1 MLTLI
6 RLKRSPFNSLLTK
19 GKTVLKEIRIH
30 GRGGQGAVTAAQLLA
45 HAAFLEGK
53 WVQAFPY
60 FGAERRGA
68 PVKAFARI
76 SDEPILVHSQVYNPD
91 YIIVL
96 ASKLHEVVDVTEG
109 LKKDSVIVMN
119 TRKKPEEIGLKDW
132 RIATVDAT
140 DIALELDLLVS
151 GLPVVN
157 TSILGAF
164 AKATG
169 EVQLESVLKA
179 IKITWSGSA
188 GEKNAKAAELAYERL
203 IKGW

>member
-1 MLTLI
+1 M
-6 RLKRSPFNSLLTK
+6 
-19 GKTVLKEIRIH
+19 LKEIRIH
-30 GRGGQGAVTAAQLLA
+30 GRGGQGSVTAAQLLA
-45 HAAFLEGK
+45 HAAFFEGK

-76 SDEPILVHSQVYNPD
+76 SDEPILVHSQIYNPD

-96 ASKLHEVVDVTEG
+96 DPYLYKLVSVAEG
-109 LKKDSVIVMN
+109 LKKDGIIVMN
-119 TRKKPEEIGLKDW
+119 TTQKPEETKIRNS

-140 DIALELDLLVS
+140 KIALELNLRVA

-169 EVQLESVLKA
+169 EIKLESVLKA
-179 IKITWSGSA
+179 IKETWSGSA
-188 GEKNAKAAELAYERL
+188 GEKNAKAAELAYASL
-203 IKGW
+203 IRGW